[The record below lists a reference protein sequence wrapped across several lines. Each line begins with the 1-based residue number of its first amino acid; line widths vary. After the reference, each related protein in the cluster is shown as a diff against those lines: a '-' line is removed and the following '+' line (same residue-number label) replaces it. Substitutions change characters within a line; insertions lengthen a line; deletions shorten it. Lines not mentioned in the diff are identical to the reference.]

1 MTESAALHA
10 SHEQIAAW
18 VEQAQRQE
26 AAALAVQ
33 SRVEALMVERWSP
46 RRELRVVVDHAGM
59 LRDVEVTDR
68 ALELGPNALGRVFMA
83 TLREARAT
91 LRESAIAAAVEVE
104 GRDSPLARSLSQEYR
119 TVLGKDGPAPDDAVE
134 PDRR

>member
-1 MTESAALHA
+1 MMDSAAFDA
-10 SHEQIAAW
+10 SQRQIAAW

-26 AAALAVQ
+26 AAARAVQ
-33 SRVEALMVERWSP
+33 NRVEALTVERWSP

-59 LRDVEVTDR
+59 LRDVEVTDL
-68 ALELGPNALGRVFMA
+68 ALELGPNALGRLFMA
-83 TLREARAT
+83 TLRAARAT

-119 TVLGKDGPAPDDAVE
+119 TVLGHDGPAPDDSAE
-134 PDRR
+134 PRPR